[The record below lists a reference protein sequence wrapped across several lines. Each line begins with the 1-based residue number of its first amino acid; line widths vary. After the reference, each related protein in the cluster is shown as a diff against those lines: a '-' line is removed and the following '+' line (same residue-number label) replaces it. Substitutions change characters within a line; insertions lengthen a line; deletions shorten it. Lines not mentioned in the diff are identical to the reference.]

1 MNVHECILHVP
12 GCVHV
17 GQSVESMAA
26 AAEGK
31 WQIQELVLLSLVSAF
46 CAMVTCVV
54 RELIR
59 KVIEI
64 SLIRSEIHLVL
75 FLGV

>member
-17 GQSVESMAA
+17 GQSVESTAV

-31 WQIQELVLLSLVSAF
+31 WQIQELVFFFPSFFFLDWLRYRSWFCSL
-46 CAMVTCVV
+46 
-54 RELIR
+54 
-59 KVIEI
+59 
-64 SLIRSEIHLVL
+64 
-75 FLGV
+75 